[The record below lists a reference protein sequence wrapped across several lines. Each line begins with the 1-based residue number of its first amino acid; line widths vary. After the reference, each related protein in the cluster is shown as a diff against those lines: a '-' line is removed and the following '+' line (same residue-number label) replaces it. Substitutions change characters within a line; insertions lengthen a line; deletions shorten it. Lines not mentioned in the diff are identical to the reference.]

1 MINFI
6 SDSLEFRGIKNSTS
20 KKGNVYY
27 TLNCENTVDGSP
39 IAFYVSESKLIP
51 QGMKKGDKVKVVV
64 NYNRFK
70 ELVVKDI
77 VKL

>member
-6 SDSLEFRGIKNSTS
+6 SDALELRGIKNATS

-27 TLNCENTVDGSP
+27 TLNCEYPVDGTP
-39 IAFYVSESKLIP
+39 IAFYVSDAQKIP
-51 QGMKKGDKVKVVV
+51 SGVKKGDKVKVVV

-70 ELVVKDI
+70 ELVVKDVI
-77 VKL
+77 KV

>member
-6 SDSLEFRGIKNSTS
+6 SDSLELRGIKNSTS

-27 TLNCENTVDGSP
+27 TLNCENTVDGTP
-39 IAFYVSESKLIP
+39 IAFYVSDAKLIP
-51 QGMKKGDKVKVVV
+51 QNIKKGDKVKVVV

-70 ELVVKDI
+70 ELVVKDVI
-77 VKL
+77 KV